1 IKEAEL
7 CQRYIDPN
15 LSALFDDPEHNI
27 LFRWTS
33 TTNQEFKDSFA
44 KGSITSQ
51 RPDSC
56 ISELNGLYFGSSLGY
71 VEVKPAAEENNKYLV
86 SKDLVRLGTLTKNS
100 IDISGLKSCMG
111 IQVVNHIITFFMNEL
126 KADGMYFLT
135 EIGTVKT
142 PSCIEDLG
150 TFIHYFDELAAILK
164 CYEKNYVL
172 LSSDQI
178 GAFYMK
184 RRSTIPDEEFYALS
198 PSKSNKRK
206 SVSMP
211 PPPN

>member
-1 IKEAEL
+1 MI
-7 CQRYIDPN
+7 PN
-15 LSALFDDPEHNI
+15 TTSLNYRPVNGDYGI
-27 LFRWTS
+27 FRTS

-71 VEVKPAAEENNKYLV
+71 VEVKPAAEENNKYLA
-86 SKDLVRLGTLTKNS
+86 SKDLVRLGMLTKNS

-111 IQVVNHIITFFMNEL
+111 IQVVNHTITFFMNEL

-135 EIGTVKT
+135 EIGTVKA

-164 CYEKNYVL
+164 CYEKKLCSFVL
-172 LSSDQI
+172 
-178 GAFYMK
+178 
-184 RRSTIPDEEFYALS
+184 
-198 PSKSNKRK
+198 
-206 SVSMP
+206 
-211 PPPN
+211 